1 MRNKNLLC
9 LVECAMMIAL
19 AFGLSFVKLP
29 WQMPLG
35 GSITICSML
44 PIMLIGIKYGPAIG
58 LGTGFVYSLTQ
69 LAQGFIE
76 GDISY
81 AAGEAGVFIVAMLF
95 DYIAPYTLI
104 GLSGILGKKNRWIPI
119 GGIGIAAALRFV
131 CHYLTGVTIWSQW
144 TPDGWSAWIYS
155 AAYNGG
161 YLVPDVAIAVAAA
174 IMLFGV
180 KEIRKLV
187 GISEG
192 APLSLGAGSKNSG
205 E

>member
-19 AFGLSFVKLP
+19 SFGLSFVK

-35 GSITICSML
+35 GSITLCSML
-44 PIMLIGIKYGPAIG
+44 PIMLIGIKYGPVVG

-104 GLSGILGKKNRWIPI
+104 GLSGILGKRDRWIPL
-119 GGIGIAAALRFV
+119 GGMGIAATLRLI

-155 AAYNGG
+155 LAYNGG
-161 YLVPDVAIAVAAA
+161 YLIPDVAISIAAA
-174 IMLFGV
+174 VMLFGV
-180 KEIRKLV
+180 KEIRKLI
-187 GISEG
+187 GIPEKALPSSAKEI
-192 APLSLGAGSKNSG
+192 
-205 E
+205 